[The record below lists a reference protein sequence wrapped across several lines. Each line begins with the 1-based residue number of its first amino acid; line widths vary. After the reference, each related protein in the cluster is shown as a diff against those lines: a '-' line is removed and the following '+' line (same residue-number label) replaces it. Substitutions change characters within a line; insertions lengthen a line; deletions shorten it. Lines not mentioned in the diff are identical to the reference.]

1 MDPFTYLW
9 IVCGIFALIGG
20 AVAFMAHRQRLED
33 ETDERRDIAA
43 E

>member
-1 MDPFTYLW
+1 MDPYTYLW

-20 AVAFMAHRQRLED
+20 VVAFLAHRQRLED
-33 ETDERRDIAA
+33 DAAERHDIAA